1 MTSSASDKP
10 TSPRF
15 EHSYRQL
22 SAVFFRD
29 QQPTAVAKPE
39 MIQLNQALA
48 EELNLNINWL
58 QSEQGLLAMAGN
70 AMPGEAHPIATAYSG
85 HQFGSWNPT
94 LGDGRAI
101 LLGEVISRSG
111 QRYDFQLKGAGTTPY
126 SRQGD
131 GRSPLGPALRE
142 YILSEAM
149 AAIGIPTTR
158 SLAVV
163 STGERVAREQMLP
176 GGILT
181 RIAKSHLRIGSF
193 EYAMSLNDSAKLTEL
208 ADYTLERLFPDCQ
221 SQAKPYMA
229 MLQAMVERQAKL
241 VAQWQAVGFVH
252 GVMNTDN
259 ILLSGETVDYGPC
272 AFLDHYD
279 PDAVFSSIDRNGR
292 YAYKNQPAISQW
304 NLMVFAQALLPI
316 LGDDKQQTVDEANEV
331 LGSFVAHY
339 DSAYAEAM
347 AKKIGFNRA
356 STASEQLSKQLL
368 ELMQQYK
375 LDFTQTFSRLTQLID
390 PEQTISAEQA
400 FSSID
405 SDTMAAIA
413 PWLASWQQAIDET
426 LLLQQLSL
434 ADISATMQQANPL
447 YIPRN
452 HLVEAALHAAVY
464 ENQLAPFY
472 QLIDCLTKPYQRHA
486 NHDYFVAPPAPEQV
500 VRATFCGT

>member
-1 MTSSASDKP
+1 MTSTDQPKLSP
-10 TSPRF
+10 PRF

-22 SAVFFRD
+22 SEVFFRD

-39 MIQLNQALA
+39 MIQLNADLATAL
-48 EELNLNINWL
+48 NVDINWL
-58 QSEQGLLAMAGN
+58 QSEQGLQALAGN
-70 AMPGEAHPIATAYSG
+70 SMPTEAQPIATAYSG

-101 LLGEVISRSG
+101 LLGEVIGRNG

-193 EYAMSLNDSAKLTEL
+193 EYAVALNDIDKLKQL
-208 ADYTLERLFPDCQ
+208 ADYTIERLFPDCQ
-221 SQAKPYMA
+221 SQTNPYMA
-229 MLQAMVERQAKL
+229 MLVAMIERQAKL
-241 VAQWQAVGFVH
+241 VAQWQAIGFVH

-259 ILLSGETVDYGPC
+259 ILLSGETIDYGPC
-272 AFLDHYD
+272 AFIDHYN
-279 PDAVFSSIDRNGR
+279 PDAVFSSIDQNGR

-304 NLMVFAQALLPI
+304 NLMVFAQALLPL
-316 LGDDKQQTVDEANEV
+316 LGEDKQQAVDEANEA
-331 LGSFVAHY
+331 LGGFVAQY
-339 DSAYAEAM
+339 DNTYAEAM

-356 STASEQLSKQLL
+356 STASEQLANELL
-368 ELMQQYK
+368 ELMQHHK
-375 LDFTQTFSRLTQLID
+375 LDFTQTFSRLTQLLD
-390 PEQTISAEQA
+390 PDQTVTAEQA
-400 FSSID
+400 FD
-405 SDTMAAIA
+405 SVGSNAMAAIT
-413 PWLASWQQAIDET
+413 PWLTRWQQAIDET
-426 LLLQQLSL
+426 LPLQQLSL
-434 ADISATMQQANPL
+434 ADITATMQQANPL

-464 ENQLAPFY
+464 ENKLTPFY
-472 QLIDCLTKPYQRHA
+472 ELIDCLTKPYQRHV
-486 NHDYFVAPPAPEQV
+486 NHDYFSAPPTPDQV